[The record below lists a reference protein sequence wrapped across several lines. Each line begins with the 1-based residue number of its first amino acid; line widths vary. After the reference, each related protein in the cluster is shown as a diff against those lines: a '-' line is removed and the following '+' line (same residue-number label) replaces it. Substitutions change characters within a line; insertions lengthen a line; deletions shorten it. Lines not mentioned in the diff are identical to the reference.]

1 MLGTCRC
8 SYPLK
13 PRLGFVEWILDIEK
27 FTDDVYAMAEKLT
40 SGQSP
45 EAKSKINFVRERLIE
60 LYKKNLVKI
69 NHSVLEI
76 ICASNLIS
84 HGYTV
89 DIEKQ
94 LSNILVCDVFAT
106 KGDGTFIMEIETGFT
121 PPDHALD
128 TIDYYVARIASKI
141 ARYSK
146 HCSKFALATPVV
158 GILPIPKLFLM
169 PPSNRKMED
178 VKRIKALV
186 DRFYKNPPIEMDD
199 ILNARLHSIYL
210 INIDKGFAKQL
221 DPYTYLDLTEK
232 LQDASGLDL

>member
-1 MLGTCRC
+1 
-8 SYPLK
+8 
-13 PRLGFVEWILDIEK
+13 LDLEK
-27 FTDDVYAMAEKLT
+27 FTDDVYTIAEKLT
-40 SGQSP
+40 SGHTP
-45 EAKSKINFVRERLIE
+45 EIKSKINFVRERLIE

-69 NHSVLEI
+69 NHSVLEM

-128 TIDYYVARIASKI
+128 TIDYYVARISSKI

-158 GILPIPKLFLM
+158 GILPIPKLFLK
-169 PPSNRKMED
+169 PPSDRKIEE
-178 VKRIKALV
+178 VQRIKNLV
-186 DRFYKNPPIEMDD
+186 DRFYKNPPIEIDD
-199 ILNARLHSIYL
+199 ILNARLHSVYL

-232 LQDASGLDL
+232 LQDASELDL

>member
-1 MLGTCRC
+1 MYT
-8 SYPLK
+8 
-13 PRLGFVEWILDIEK
+13 V
-27 FTDDVYAMAEKLT
+27 AEKLT
-40 SGQSP
+40 VGQTP
-45 EAKSKINFVRERLIE
+45 EMKSKINFVRERLIE

-76 ICASNLIS
+76 ICASSLIS

-128 TIDYYVARIASKI
+128 TIDYYVARISSKI

-158 GILPIPKLFLM
+158 GILPIPKLFLK
-169 PPSNRKMED
+169 PPSDRKIEE
-178 VKRIKALV
+178 VQKIKNLV
-186 DRFYKNPPIEMDD
+186 DRFYKNPPIEIDD

-232 LQDASGLDL
+232 LQDASELDL

>member
-1 MLGTCRC
+1 MDL
-8 SYPLK
+8 
-13 PRLGFVEWILDIEK
+13 EK
-27 FTDDVYAMAEKLT
+27 FTDDVYTVAEKLT
-40 SGQSP
+40 NDQTP
-45 EAKSKINFVRERLIE
+45 EIKARVNFVRERLIE

-84 HGYTV
+84 QGYTV

-94 LSNILVCDVFAT
+94 LSSILVCDVFAT
-106 KGDGTFIMEIETGFT
+106 KGDGTVILEIETGFT

-128 TIDYYVARIASKI
+128 TIDYYVARISSKI

-158 GILPIPKLFLM
+158 GILPIPKLFLK
-169 PPSNRKMED
+169 PPKDRKPEE
-178 VKRIKALV
+178 VKKIKTLV
-186 DRFYKNPPIEMDD
+186 DRFYKNPPIEIEE
-199 ILNARLHSIYL
+199 ILNAHLHSIYL

-221 DPYTYLDLTEK
+221 DPYTYLELIGK
-232 LQDASGLDL
+232 FQDVSELDL

>member
-1 MLGTCRC
+1 MDL
-8 SYPLK
+8 
-13 PRLGFVEWILDIEK
+13 EK
-27 FTDDVYAMAEKLT
+27 FTDDVYTVAEKLT
-40 SGQSP
+40 SGQTP
-45 EAKSKINFVRERLIE
+45 EIKSKINFVRERLIE

-69 NHSVLEI
+69 NHSVLEM

-128 TIDYYVARIASKI
+128 TIDYYIARISSKI

-158 GILPIPKLFLM
+158 GILPIPKLFLK
-169 PPSNRKMED
+169 PPSDRKIEE
-178 VKRIKALV
+178 VQRIKNLV
-186 DRFYKNPPIEMDD
+186 DRFYKNPPIEIDD

-221 DPYTYLDLTEK
+221 DPYTYLDLTEE

>member
-1 MLGTCRC
+1 
-8 SYPLK
+8 
-13 PRLGFVEWILDIEK
+13 LDVEK
-27 FTDDVYAMAEKLT
+27 FTDDVYAIAQRLSEGKHD
-40 SGQSP
+40 
-45 EAKSKINFVRERLIE
+45 EVKSRINYVRERLIE
-60 LYKKNLVKI
+60 LYQKNLVKI

-84 HGYTV
+84 QGYSV
-89 DIEKQ
+89 DIEKP
-94 LSNILVCDVFAT
+94 LSDSLVCDVFAT

-146 HCSKFALATPVV
+146 YCSKFALATPVV
-158 GILPIPKLFLM
+158 GILPVPKLFLK
-169 PPSNRKMED
+169 PPSERSEAE
-178 VKRIKALV
+178 IKKIKTLS
-186 DRFYKNPPIEMDD
+186 DRFYKSPPISSND

-221 DPYTYLDLTEK
+221 DPYSYIELIEK
-232 LQDASGLDL
+232 LQETSELDL

>member
-1 MLGTCRC
+1 
-8 SYPLK
+8 
-13 PRLGFVEWILDIEK
+13 LDLEK
-27 FTDDVYAMAEKLT
+27 FTDDVYTIAEKLT
-40 SGQSP
+40 SGHTP
-45 EAKSKINFVRERLIE
+45 EIKSKINFVRERLIE

-69 NHSVLEI
+69 NHSVLEM
-76 ICASNLIS
+76 ICAANLIS

-128 TIDYYVARIASKI
+128 TIDYYVARISSKI

-158 GILPIPKLFLM
+158 GILPIPKLFLK
-169 PPSNRKMED
+169 PPSDRKIEE
-178 VKRIKALV
+178 VQRIKNLV
-186 DRFYKNPPIEMDD
+186 DRFYKNPPIEIED
-199 ILNARLHSIYL
+199 ILNARLHSVYL

-232 LQDASGLDL
+232 LQDASELDL

>member
-1 MLGTCRC
+1 MDL
-8 SYPLK
+8 
-13 PRLGFVEWILDIEK
+13 EK
-27 FTDDVYAMAEKLT
+27 FTEDVYTVAEKLT
-40 SGQSP
+40 FGQTP
-45 EAKSKINFVRERLIE
+45 EIKAKVNFVRERLIE

-84 HGYTV
+84 QGYTV

-128 TIDYYVARIASKI
+128 TIDYYVARLSSKI

-146 HCSKFALATPVV
+146 YCSKFALATPVV
-158 GILPIPKLFLM
+158 GILPIPKLFLK
-169 PPSNRKMED
+169 PPKDRKPEEIQ
-178 VKRIKALV
+178 KIKSLV
-186 DRFYKNPPIEMDD
+186 DRFYKNPPIDVDD
-199 ILNARLHSIYL
+199 ILNAHLHSIYL

-221 DPYTYLDLTEK
+221 RPVHI
-232 LQDASGLDL
+232 S